1 MTQPLRIGVLGLT
14 HDHVWGNLPHVQ
26 ACDGCDLVAAADP
39 NQPLLDKVKAQYAAA
54 TYLDHREMVDRESL
68 DAVYVYS
75 DNRTG
80 AELAT
85 WAAGRG
91 LHVMIEK
98 PMAADLAGAEAMLSA
113 AEPSGA
119 RIMVNWPFA
128 WWPQLQRAIS
138 MSLDG
143 QLGRIWQVKYRAAHA
158 GPKEVGCSDYFCD
171 WLFDRRLNGGGA
183 LMDYC
188 CYGANLAGVLLGTP
202 QSVVGTT
209 GRLVKEEIPVE
220 DNAMVAMSYP
230 RAFALAEACWTQI
243 GKLTGYITAIY
254 GTRATLMVEPRA
266 GGRLWMA
273 TAETPEG
280 APVDLPPVEP
290 QMANS
295 ADHFA
300 WGIATGEEFWH
311 LCRAT
316 GGRAA
321 QEILEAALKSSQSGR
336 KVSLPVR
343 RG

>member
-1 MTQPLRIGVLGLT
+1 MSKPLRIGVLGLT
-14 HDHVWGNLPHVQ
+14 HDHVWDNLPHLG
-26 ACDGCDLVAAADP
+26 ACEGLELAAAADP
-39 NQPLLDKVKAQYAAA
+39 NQPLLDKLQTRYAAA
-54 TYLDHREMVDRESL
+54 TYLDYREMIDRESL

-98 PMAADLAGAEAMLSA
+98 PMAADLAGAEAILA
-113 AEPSGA
+113 AAGQSGA

-128 WWPQLQRAIS
+128 WWPQLQRAIV
-138 MSLDG
+138 MALEG
-143 QLGRIWQVKYRAAHA
+143 QLGRIWQVRYRAAHA
-158 GPKEVGCSDYFCD
+158 GPKEMGCSDYFCD
-171 WLFDRRLNGGGA
+171 WLFDKRLNGGGA

-202 QSVVGTT
+202 DRVVATT
-209 GRLVKEEIPVE
+209 GRLVKEEISVE
-220 DNAMVAMSYP
+220 DNAMLAMSYP
-230 RAFALAEACWTQI
+230 RAFALAEASWTQI

-273 TAETPEG
+273 TAETPQG

-290 QMANS
+290 HMADS
-295 ADHFA
+295 AKHFA

-311 LCRAT
+311 LCRA
-316 GGRAA
+316 GNGRVA
-321 QEILEAALKSSQSGR
+321 QEILEAAIESSHSGR
-336 KVSLPVR
+336 EVSLPVR